1 MNETTLTIAG
11 SLTATP
17 ELRTLPNGDFVANFT
32 VASNSRRYNKQTD
45 KYEDGDALFMRCSA
59 FRNLAENLGNSL
71 DKGARVIVTGN
82 LRQRSYEKDGEK
94 KTVFEL
100 QVTEVGA
107 SMLFATVKVNKTERS
122 GASEQTPREPAAAS
136 GPADDSEPPF

>member
-45 KYEDGDALFMRCSA
+45 RYEDGDALFMRCSA
-59 FRNLAENLGNSL
+59 FRGLAENLGNSL

-107 SMLFATVKVNKTERS
+107 SMLFATVKVNKAERTGGS
-122 GASEQTPREPAAAS
+122 GAGGQDRTPVSVP
-136 GPADDSEPPF
+136 DDEEAPF